1 MRILVAN
8 VGSSSYKCR
17 LFDMPAERDLAG
29 AEVERVGSPD
39 AIVSYRR
46 GGTLVVDRRCEPV
59 PDHRHAVQRVLALLT
74 DRDTGVVESLDR
86 LDGIGFKTVQ
96 AGPRNGSVLL
106 GPEVIAAMEEFAPL
120 FPAHNPP
127 YLACIRYF
135 LDIAPQIPLVGVFEP
150 GFHAE
155 IPEAA
160 RIFGLPYEWYR
171 DFHVR
176 KYGFHGATFRFVTG
190 EVVRRLGLDPA
201 RARIIACHLGGS
213 SSICAFG
220 GGRSV
225 DTSFSFTTQSGV
237 LQTSRF
243 GDVDP
248 YAFLHVMRRKG
259 ISFEQALE
267 EASTRGGLF
276 GISGVGKDMREIKA
290 AAAAGNERALLAI
303 DKLVYD
309 IVRHIGAYHVLLQGV
324 DAIAF
329 SGGMGL
335 RDADL
340 RARVIE
346 RVAFL
351 GVELDPEL
359 NRDPAEG
366 VKTRPGSKIAVVTVA
381 TNEEVVVARE
391 AARVLGEG
399 GAAAWKGQ
407 LSRGATSAGARP
419 A

>member
-1 MRILVAN
+1 MTILVVN

-17 LFDMPAERDLAG
+17 LLDMPSERDLAG
-29 AEVERVGSPD
+29 AEVERVGSAD
-39 AIVSYRR
+39 AIVTYRR
-46 GGTLVVDRRCEPV
+46 GGAVLVDRRVEPV
-59 PDHRHAVQRVLALLT
+59 PDHARAVRLVLELLT
-74 DRDTGVVESLDR
+74 APSTGVIENVGR
-86 LDGIGFKTVQ
+86 LDGVGFKAVQ

-106 GPEVIAAMEEFAPL
+106 DGGVIAAMEEFAPL

-135 LDIAPQIPLVGVFEP
+135 LETAPRIPLVGVFEP
-150 GFHAE
+150 GFHAD
-155 IPEAA
+155 IPEEA
-160 RIFGLPYEWYR
+160 RVFGLPYEWYR

-176 KYGFHGATFRFVTG
+176 KYGFHGATFRYVTG
-190 EVVRRLGLDPA
+190 EVIRRLGLDPV

-220 GGRSV
+220 GGKSI
-225 DTSFSFTTQSGV
+225 DTSFSFTTQSGL
-237 LQTSRF
+237 LQTARF

-248 YAFLHVMRRKG
+248 YAFLHVMRKKG

-267 EASTRGGLF
+267 EASTRGGLY

-290 AAAAGNERALLAI
+290 AAAAGNARARLAI

-309 IVRHIGAYHVLLQGV
+309 IVRHVGAYHVLLRGV

-329 SGGMGL
+329 SGGMGT
-335 RDADL
+335 RDAEL

-351 GVELDPEL
+351 GVDLDPEL

-366 VKTRPGSKIAVVTVA
+366 VKTRPGSKVAVVTVA
-381 TNEEVVVARE
+381 TNEEIVVARE
-391 AARVLGEG
+391 TARVLAEG
-399 GAAAWKGQ
+399 GAGRWRAMA
-407 LSRGATSAGARP
+407 
-419 A
+419 

>member
-1 MRILVAN
+1 VR
-8 VGSSSYKCR
+8 
-17 LFDMPAERDLAG
+17 
-29 AEVERVGSPD
+29 
-39 AIVSYRR
+39 
-46 GGTLVVDRRCEPV
+46 
-59 PDHRHAVQRVLALLT
+59 RVLDLLT
-74 DRDTGVVESLDR
+74 DPSTGVIDSVER
-86 LDGIGFKTVQ
+86 LDGVGFKAVQ

-106 GPEVIAAMEEFAPL
+106 DRDVVAAMEDFAPL

-127 YLACIRYF
+127 YLACIAYF
-135 LDIAPQIPLVGVFEP
+135 GEAVPRVPLVGVFEP
-150 GFHAE
+150 GFHND
-155 IPEAA
+155 IPEEA
-160 RIFGLPYEWYR
+160 RVFGLPYEWYR

-176 KYGFHGATFRFVTG
+176 KYGFHGATFRYVTG

-220 GGRSV
+220 GGKSI

-237 LQTSRF
+237 LQTARF

-248 YAFLHVMRRKG
+248 YAFLHVMRKKG
-259 ISFEQALE
+259 ITFEQALE
-267 EASTRGGLF
+267 EASTRGGLY

-290 AAAAGNERALLAI
+290 AAAAGNARARLAI

-309 IVRHIGAYHVLLQGV
+309 IVRHVGAYHVLLQGV

-329 SGGMGL
+329 SGGMGT

-351 GVELDPEL
+351 GVDLDPEL
-359 NRDPAEG
+359 NRESAEG

-381 TNEEVVVARE
+381 TNEEIVVARE
-391 AARVLGEG
+391 TARLLSEG
-399 GAAAWKGQ
+399 GAGRWAAM
-407 LSRGATSAGARP
+407 A
-419 A
+419 